1 MNREVFSYTTLNT
14 LFRSSPTVQLTDAD
28 KYVIFS
34 DLHMGNG
41 GKTDDFARNSDMFIE
56 VLRNYYFPKGYTLVL
71 NGDVEELQ
79 RFTLESI
86 QQHWGAVYEVFE
98 LFAREDRLYRLVGN
112 HDWDLLYMQNHSFDL
127 LHSLNFEYKGNT
139 VFIFHGH
146 QTSQRYMKYNRF
158 LGLGLKYLSKPF
170 HIRSSSVAHSSS
182 KRFHTEKRVY
192 QFASRKKVL
201 SIIGHT
207 HRPLFESMSKVDSLK
222 FEIERLCRKYPAAG
236 DSKKQRIAEL
246 IQRHRSELNYVQRYE
261 ESAANRSSLYNAN
274 LVVPCMFNSG
284 CVLGE
289 RGMTALEMSKG
300 NIALVYWF
308 DGSRGKKYLQDRT
321 YTTKQLGESSY
332 YRAVMKKDSLSYI
345 FSRIRLLT

>member
-1 MNREVFSYTTLNT
+1 MNREIFSYATLNK
-14 LFRSSPTVQLTDAD
+14 LFRSSPTVHLSDKD

-41 GKTDDFARNSDMFIE
+41 GKSDDFARNSDMFIQ
-56 VLRNYYFPKGYTLVL
+56 VLRDYYFPRGYTLVL

-86 QQHWGAVYEVFE
+86 QQRWGTVYEVFDM
-98 LFAREDRLYRLVGN
+98 FAREDRLYRLVGN
-112 HDWDLLYMQNHSFDL
+112 HDLDLLFMQNHNFDL
-127 LHSLNFEYKGNT
+127 LHSLNFDYKGDT

-146 QTSQRYMKYNRF
+146 QTSQRYMKYNRA
-158 LGLGLKYLSKPF
+158 LGLALKYLSRPF
-170 HIRSSSVAHSSS
+170 GIRSSSVAHSSS

-192 QFASRKKVL
+192 QFSSRKKLL

-207 HRPLFESMSKVDSLK
+207 HRPLFESMSKIDTLK
-222 FEIERLCRKYPAAG
+222 FEIERLCRKYPIAE
-236 DSKKQRIAEL
+236 DDKKQRIAER
-246 IQRHRSELNYVQRYE
+246 IRRHRDELNYVQRHE
-261 ESAANRSSLYNAN
+261 ESSANRSSLYNAN

-289 RGMTALEMSKG
+289 RGMTSLEIRKG
-300 NIALVYWF
+300 TIALLYWF
-308 DGSRGKKYLQDRT
+308 DASRGKKYLQDRD
-321 YTTKQLGESSY
+321 YASKQLGDSTY

-345 FSRIRLLT
+345 FSRIRLLS

>member
-1 MNREVFSYTTLNT
+1 MNRELFSYATLNR
-14 LFRSSPTVQLTDAD
+14 LFQSSPTVHLSDKD

-41 GKTDDFARNSDMFIE
+41 GKSDDFARNSDMFIQ
-56 VLRNYYFPKGYTLVL
+56 VLRDYYFPKGYTLVL

-86 QQHWGAVYEVFE
+86 QQRWGTVYKVFDM
-98 LFAREDRLYRLVGN
+98 FAREDRLYRLVGN
-112 HDWDLLYMQNHSFDL
+112 HDLDLLFMQNHSFDL
-127 LHSLNFEYKGNT
+127 LHSLNFDYNGNT

-146 QTSQRYMKYNRF
+146 QTSQRYMKYNRA
-158 LGLGLKYLSKPF
+158 LGLGLKYLSRPF
-170 HIRSSSVAHSSS
+170 GIRSSSVAHSSS

-192 QFASRKKVL
+192 QFSSRKKIL

-207 HRPLFESMSKVDSLK
+207 HRPLFESMSKIDTLK
-222 FEIERLCRKYPAAG
+222 FEIERLCRKYPAAA
-236 DSKKQRIAEL
+236 DNKKQRIAER
-246 IQRHRSELNYVQRYE
+246 IRRHRDALNYVQRHE
-261 ESAANRSSLYNAN
+261 EASANRSSLYNAN

-289 RGMTALEMSKG
+289 RGMTALEIRKG

-308 DGSRGKKYLQDRT
+308 DASRGKKYLQDRNYAT
-321 YTTKQLGESSY
+321 QQLGDSTY
-332 YRAVMKKDSLSYI
+332 YRAIMKKDSLSYI
-345 FSRIRLLT
+345 FSRIRLLG